1 MRILHYL
8 LALPC
13 LVGLHA
19 WSPQVS
25 VSNQWI
31 IRRNGHEGIQKGTQH
46 CRYCSA
52 TRLAYRMRRDERVSR
67 WYACSSQRE
76 RMIDDLPPL

>member
-52 TRLAYRMRRDERVSR
+52 TRLA
-67 WYACSSQRE
+67 
-76 RMIDDLPPL
+76 